1 MSRAEAE
8 EAAIARSKM
17 RRRVM
22 SIVEDQGVYNSS
34 CGYCKSSSRTSV
46 AQGLWAHTLTVDD
59 YQELLN
65 RGWRRSGMF
74 LYKPNMQRTCCPPHS
89 IRLDVNAFVIS
100 KEQARVMRR
109 MHRYLEGSYHGNRL
123 SDNQDSGPSSSP
135 DTPSKEL
142 VGEGTMST
150 GKKSIPHDTPELD
163 PPGTAKKKK
172 TSEVEAEAAVQLTA
186 SIKGA
191 ITRCIEAGS
200 LPKDLDLPQV
210 RVQKV
215 TDKTR
220 GKLKGIEGQL
230 DYTSSVA
237 FAIAAAQKKK
247 IRKASME
254 LEVGAGSE
262 VNGLQPLSSQ
272 MEFSSSLVAEILVSQ
287 LRETDASSGYI
298 PQACNGH
305 LNFLTVGC
313 RVESNSPSSGKDTS
327 VLSPTTDGNSGAPRK
342 QESQDTGSQGRRFNS
357 SPPSPSPAPLPNERE
372 LISPQSCPL
381 PPLPHLKSRHMKIQ
395 LKQTSFDPEEFAL
408 YKKYQIA
415 VHNDKPEE
423 VKESSYCRFLV
434 DTPLLYVA
442 PEDDGSTPTCGFG
455 SFHQQYRIDGKLVAV
470 GVVDIL
476 PNCLSSKYLF
486 WDPDLAFL
494 SLGKYSALQEIKWVQ
509 EANKVCPTL
518 LYYYLGFYIH
528 TCPKMRYKAAYAPSE
543 LLCPLKY
550 TWVPYEQARP
560 ALACSQ
566 YLCLSECPA
575 QNGSATESSE
585 KRQEVEN
592 MEGSFEI
599 EDDNEEMNSDA
610 LIVDA
615 ECLAL
620 NGEESPNT
628 ENGLSSSHSAEKDET
643 IENDEEDEDHSENL
657 GKIIMLLNNK
667 CLTFKR
673 LEEMRVVPPVH
684 MASLAEELTL
694 YMQGV
699 GPELASRMAFVP
711 R

>member
-8 EAAIARSKM
+8 EAAVARSMM

-22 SIVEDQGVYNSS
+22 SIVEDQGVYDSS

-59 YQELLN
+59 YQGLLN

-74 LYKPNMQRTCCPPHS
+74 LYKPDMRRTCCPPHS

-109 MHRYLEGSYHGNRL
+109 MQRYLEGSYHGNRL
-123 SDNQDSGPSSSP
+123 SENRDSGPGNGSEAP
-135 DTPSKEL
+135 DKEL
-142 VGEGTMST
+142 VEEVTMPT

-172 TSEVEAEAAVQLTA
+172 TAEVEAEAAVQLTA
-186 SIKGA
+186 SVKDA
-191 ITRCIEAGS
+191 VTRCVETGS
-200 LPKDLDLPQV
+200 LPSDLDLPQV
-210 RVQKV
+210 RVAKV
-215 TDKTR
+215 TEKTR
-220 GKLKGIEGQL
+220 GKLKGVEGQL
-230 DYTSSVA
+230 EYTSSVG
-237 FAIAAAQKKK
+237 FAIAAAVKRKQKK
-247 IRKASME
+247 ASTE
-254 LEVGAGSE
+254 LEVELGSE
-262 VNGLQPLSSQ
+262 VIRLEPLSSQ
-272 MEFSSSLVAEILVSQ
+272 QEFSPSLVAEILVSQ
-287 LRETDASSGYI
+287 LRETDDASSGYS

-313 RVESNSPSSGKDTS
+313 RVESNSPSSGKETP
-327 VLSPTTDGNSGAPRK
+327 VLSPTAEGNSGAPRK
-342 QESQDTGSQGRRFNS
+342 QDIGSQGRGLN
-357 SPPSPSPAPLPNERE
+357 
-372 LISPQSCPL
+372 
-381 PPLPHLKSRHMKIQ
+381 PPLPHPPPPLLHVKSRHLKIQ
-395 LKQTSFDPEEFAL
+395 IQQSSFDPEEFAL

-434 DTPLLYVA
+434 DTPLIYVA

-470 GVVDIL
+470 GVIDIL

-509 EANKVCPTL
+509 EANKVCPSL
-518 LYYYLGFYIH
+518 SYYYLGFYIH

-543 LLCPLKY
+543 LLCPAKY
-550 TWVPYEQARP
+550 IWVSYEQARA

-566 YLCLSECPA
+566 YLCLSESPA
-575 QNGSATESSE
+575 QNGSATESVE
-585 KRQEVEN
+585 KRQETEN
-592 MEGSFEI
+592 MEESSEI
-599 EDDNEEMNSDA
+599 EDGNEEMNSDA

-615 ECLAL
+615 GCLAL
-620 NGEESPNT
+620 NGEAPLPNN
-628 ENGLSSSHSAEKDET
+628 ENGLASSHSAEKDET
-643 IENDEEDEDHSENL
+643 TEENEDHSESL
-657 GKIIMLLNNK
+657 GKIILLLNNK

-673 LEEMRVVPPVH
+673 LEEMRVVAPVH
-684 MASLAEELTL
+684 MASLTEELTL